1 MEPLPLV
8 LVKPRAPRRRRTRP
22 NVQRPRGEECLWR
35 YAGNG
40 GGIGKGRRMLDSLKP
55 SAAGWDANSPP
66 DLEFLFEARVKLH
79 LPALDVGPTPD
90 GQRVIFFIK
99 GGTFEGPHL
108 RGRVVLDAGA
118 DWVRIRPDGTGVL
131 DVRFCLETHDN
142 AMLYL
147 HWQGRFWSAPEDAEY
162 AIDLG
167 KPDDPAGAWRYY
179 FRAAPQF
186 ETGDARYS

>member
-1 MEPLPLV
+1 MHE
-8 LVKPRAPRRRRTRP
+8 
-22 NVQRPRGEECLWR
+22 
-35 YAGNG
+35 
-40 GGIGKGRRMLDSLKP
+40 ILKS

-66 DLEFLFEARVKLH
+66 ELQFLFEARVKLH
-79 LPALDVGPTPD
+79 LPVMDVGPAPE

-99 GGTFEGPHL
+99 GGEFEGPHL
-108 RGRVVLDAGA
+108 RGRVVPNSGA
-118 DWVRIRPDGTGVL
+118 DWVRIRPDGSAHL

-147 HWQGRFWSAPEDAEY
+147 YWQGRFWAKPENAQY
-162 AIDLG
+162 AQDIE

-186 ETGDARYS
+186 ETGDSRYAWLNNIVAVTKSRTGDGCAIHRVFSVT